1 MNGKGLW
8 IALSV
13 VAAVVV
19 LGLALLVVR
28 KKPDGSTT
36 ADKTASTVVDAGAGC
51 NAPKTLALMP
61 LLSADDPQLIIWATG
76 DVRMELDGE
85 LVFAP
90 PDAPKSLKPGPH
102 KLKVD
107 GKREGKEETAFRVL
121 PGKHGFFFASTLPD
135 IGLVIVR
142 TGTICESCDEATGME
157 DLKHSPREDSASYLI
172 KEAAR
177 ILRQQKWSDAR
188 ELLKGVAPKDRKTEA
203 FLTVAAAY
211 YGQANQAPQAL
222 EMIETAAKTH
232 PKSGLAL
239 LWQGFA
245 QMKEKEKERRE
256 KVLLQRWNKLTERF
270 SNLVSRFEPE
280 VRGIVDAHSRRL
292 ETLSTA
298 YATAAEK
305 HDLGQQEQLVTSAHE
320 ILEQFVDQIRA
331 QRPDDCDFQSKVVAA
346 ALQ

>member
-1 MNGKGLW
+1 MNGKGVW
-8 IALSV
+8 VALSV
-13 VAAVVV
+13 VAAAAVVGLVV
-19 LGLALLVVR
+19 LVLR
-28 KKPDGSTT
+28 DKPRATLPVGKTAT
-36 ADKTASTVVDAGAGC
+36 ADAGPAC

-61 LLSADDPQLIIWATG
+61 LPSADDPQLVIWATG

-90 PDAPKSLKPGPH
+90 PDTPKLVKPGPH
-102 KLKVD
+102 KLRID
-107 GKREGKEETAFRVL
+107 GKREGKEETSFRVL
-121 PGKHGFFFASTLPD
+121 SGKQAFFFASTLPD
-135 IGLVIVR
+135 VGLVVVR
-142 TGTICESCDEATGME
+142 AGTICESCDEATGLE
-157 DLKHSPREDSASYLI
+157 DLKHAPRGDSAAYLL

-188 ELLKGVAPKDRKTEA
+188 ALLKGVAPKDRKSEA

-211 YGQANQAPQAL
+211 YGQANQTPQAL
-222 EMIETAAKTH
+222 EMVEAAAKAY
-232 PKSGLAL
+232 PKSGLGL
-239 LWQGFA
+239 LWQGFTDLKTK
-245 QMKEKEKERRE
+245 QKERRE

-305 HDLGQQEQLVTSAHE
+305 HDLEQQEQLVTSAHDL
-320 ILEQFVDQIRA
+320 LEQFVEQIRA
-331 QRPDDCDFQSKVVAA
+331 QRPDDCDFQTKVVAA